1 MFNINVF
8 YMQVILNFI
17 AFFLIYFFI
26 QIILYRY
33 FKININKL
41 FIVLFIIGISIIV
54 GFYSYSIELLMNLI
68 NINLMVICFWLFMPG
83 VINHGPALEIIH
95 LIANKKINNKKKLRK
110 FFLKSKVSRAVEK
123 RLNINISSNLIKF
136 DKEGLF
142 ITKNT
147 KKMLIFFDLI
157 KKVYRLKSDA
167 Y

>member
-83 VINHGPALEIIH
+83 IINHGPALEIIH
-95 LIANKKINNKKKLRK
+95 LITNKKINNKKKLKK

-136 DKEGLF
+136 DKEELF

-157 KKVYRLKSDA
+157 KKIYRLKSDA

>member
-17 AFFLIYFFI
+17 VFFLIYFFI

-83 VINHGPALEIIH
+83 IINHGPALEIIH

-142 ITKNT
+142 ITKST

-157 KKVYRLKSDA
+157 KKIYRLKSDA

>member
-17 AFFLIYFFI
+17 VFFLIYFFI

-33 FKININKL
+33 LKININRL

-83 VINHGPALEIIH
+83 IINHGPALEIIH
-95 LIANKKINNKKKLRK
+95 LITNKKINNKKKLKK

>member
-17 AFFLIYFFI
+17 VFFLIYFFI

-41 FIVLFIIGISIIV
+41 FIVLFIISISIIV

-83 VINHGPALEIIH
+83 IINHGPALEIIH

-110 FFLKSKVSRAVEK
+110 LFLKSKVSRAVEK
-123 RLNINISSNLIKF
+123 RLNINISSNLITF

-147 KKMLIFFDLI
+147 NKMLIFFDLI
-157 KKVYRLKSDA
+157 KKIYRLESDA

>member
-17 AFFLIYFFI
+17 VFFLIYFFI

-83 VINHGPALEIIH
+83 IINHGPALEIIH

-123 RLNINISSNLIKF
+123 RLNINISSNLIKLH
-136 DKEGLF
+136 KEKLF

>member
-147 KKMLIFFDLI
+147 KKMLIFLNLI
-157 KKVYRLKSDA
+157 KRVYRLKSDA

>member
-1 MFNINVF
+1 MFNINVC

-83 VINHGPALEIIH
+83 IINHGPALEIIH

>member
-1 MFNINVF
+1 MFNINVC
-8 YMQVILNFI
+8 YMQAVLNFI
-17 AFFLIYFFI
+17 VFFLIYFFI

-95 LIANKKINNKKKLRK
+95 LIANKKINNQKKLRK

-157 KKVYRLKSDA
+157 KKIYRLKSDA

>member
-33 FKININKL
+33 LKININRL

-68 NINLMVICFWLFMPG
+68 NINLMIICFWFLMPG
-83 VINHGPALEIIH
+83 IINHGPATEIIH

>member
-1 MFNINVF
+1 
-8 YMQVILNFI
+8 
-17 AFFLIYFFI
+17 
-26 QIILYRY
+26 
-33 FKININKL
+33 
-41 FIVLFIIGISIIV
+41 
-54 GFYSYSIELLMNLI
+54 
-68 NINLMVICFWLFMPG
+68 MPG
-83 VINHGPALEIIH
+83 IINHGPALEIIH
-95 LIANKKINNKKKLRK
+95 LIANKKINNQKKLRK

-157 KKVYRLKSDA
+157 KKIYRLKSDA

>member
-54 GFYSYSIELLMNLI
+54 GFYAYSIELLMNLI

-83 VINHGPALEIIH
+83 IINHGLALEIIH

>member
-17 AFFLIYFFI
+17 VFFLIYFFI

-95 LIANKKINNKKKLRK
+95 LIANKKINNQKKLRK

>member
-1 MFNINVF
+1 
-8 YMQVILNFI
+8 
-17 AFFLIYFFI
+17 
-26 QIILYRY
+26 
-33 FKININKL
+33 
-41 FIVLFIIGISIIV
+41 
-54 GFYSYSIELLMNLI
+54 
-68 NINLMVICFWLFMPG
+68 MPAI
-83 VINHGPALEIIH
+83 INHGPALEIIH
-95 LIANKKINNKKKLRK
+95 LITNKKINNKKKLKK

>member
-8 YMQVILNFI
+8 YMQVILNFT

-95 LIANKKINNKKKLRK
+95 LIANKKINNQKKLRK

-157 KKVYRLKSDA
+157 KKIYRLKSDA

>member
-68 NINLMVICFWLFMPG
+68 NINLMIICFWLFMPG

-157 KKVYRLKSDA
+157 KKIYRLKSDA
-167 Y
+167 C